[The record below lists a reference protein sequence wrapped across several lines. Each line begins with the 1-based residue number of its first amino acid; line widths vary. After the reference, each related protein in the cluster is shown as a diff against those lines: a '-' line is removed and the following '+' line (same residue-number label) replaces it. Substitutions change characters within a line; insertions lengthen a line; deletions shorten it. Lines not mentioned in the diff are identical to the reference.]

1 MNQYLRRCSIIV
13 LIFTFMAV
21 CQAGNDQ
28 WVEVRSKNFTV
39 ITDAGVKRGGDV
51 LLRFEQMRSAFA
63 YLFQKM
69 KVNTPVPLEI
79 VAFRNSKELKS
90 VSPLWKGKAV
100 ELAGLFQSG
109 EDRNFI
115 ALDLSAEN
123 GWATVFHEYAHLLMN
138 SNLPPTP
145 LWLDEGYAEYF
156 STLHVSG
163 KDIEFGTLPEGDAQ
177 VLQQI
182 SWMKSAA
189 LFSVQHSSREYNEGD
204 RRSIF
209 YAQSWLT
216 VHYMMNQKKLKEL
229 AVYLELT
236 GKQHVPVPDAFKQ
249 AFGMTPE
256 QFDKALYSYFHG
268 SMVYFRAPAPADID
282 KGPYQDR
289 VLTPAEKDATLADFK
304 FHSIDHNAE
313 GIAEFKKVL
322 EEDPNNEV
330 ANRGLGYACLRQ
342 RDFEQAAGYLK
353 RASASG
359 SRDPRIHFFNAMV
372 LSHSTSGGM
381 ININPDEADAVRA
394 ELLKAVELD
403 PGYADAYNLLS
414 VTESVK
420 GDTKEAIKYAEK
432 AVQLNP
438 RNEYYQMNLANFY
451 LRAEEFDKATPLLTI
466 LKSSS
471 NSMVAQNAEQNL
483 EQLERMKEFKAQGGT
498 IMLRPANMPADSPAD
513 NGGVEVVE
521 TPKVDNSHP
530 VAFLKGTLLSVDCKF
545 APVAMLE
552 VKSGAKIW
560 HFRAEDRS
568 KLVLI
573 GADAFSC
580 AWKNK
585 PVAVNYREIGTGAGE
600 LISLELQ

>member
-1 MNQYLRRCSIIV
+1 MNSKFCRSSIV
-13 LIFTFMAV
+13 LLIFAFVTV

-39 ITDAGVKRGGDV
+39 ITDAGQKRGGDV

-63 YLFQKM
+63 YLFQKIR
-69 KVNTPVPLEI
+69 VNTPVPLEI
-79 VAFRNSKELKS
+79 VAFRNSKELKA
-90 VSPLWKGKAV
+90 VSPLWKGKPV
-100 ELAGLFQSG
+100 ELAGLFQQG
-109 EDRNFI
+109 EGRNFI

-123 GWATVFHEYAHLLMN
+123 GWAVVFHEYAHLLMN

-156 STLHVSG
+156 STLTVSG
-163 KDIEFGTLPEGDAQ
+163 KNLEFGTLPEGRAQ
-177 VLQQI
+177 VLLQN

-189 LFSVQHSSREYNEGD
+189 LFSVQHNSREYNEGD
-204 RRSIF
+204 RRNIF

-236 GKQHVPVPDAFKQ
+236 DKQHVPIPDAFKQ
-249 AFGMTPE
+249 AFGMTLD
-256 QFDKALYSYFHG
+256 QFDRTLYNYFHG

-282 KGPYQDR
+282 KGPYQSR
-289 VLTPAEKDATLADFK
+289 VLTAAEKDATIADFK
-304 FHSIDHNAE
+304 FHTIDHNAE

-381 ININPDEADAVRA
+381 ININPDEADAVKA

-420 GDTKEAIKYAEK
+420 GNPKEAIHYAEK

-438 RNEYYQMNLANFY
+438 RNDYYLMNLANYY
-451 LRAEEFDKATPLLTI
+451 LRDEEFDKATALLST
-466 LKSSS
+466 LKNSS
-471 NSMVAQNAEQNL
+471 NSLVAMSAQQNL
-483 EQLERMKEFKAQGGT
+483 EQLQRMKEFKAQGGT
-498 IMLRPANMPADSPAD
+498 VIIQPNTAVRSSED
-513 NGGVEVVE
+513 GERVESVQP
-521 TPKVDNSHP
+521 PKVDNSHP
-530 VAFLKGTLLSVDCKF
+530 VGFLKGTLLSVDCNLEP
-545 APVAMLE
+545 AAMLE
-552 VKSGAKIW
+552 VKSGTKIW

-573 GADAFSC
+573 GADEFSC
-580 AWKNK
+580 GWKNK
-585 PVAVNYREIGTGAGE
+585 PVAVNFREIGPQAGD